1 MCCGRTR
8 EHSPTE
14 HQSIRI
20 LGAHQNKCKGEL
32 SSLPALNATRA
43 KLHVRLLPLQ
53 MYNHSSGTHLQS
65 SFVDATCSRVRYLT
79 KSTTQKVSFQSPD
92 TSRTRKTWV
101 HVHARSSVDSGV
113 VHSSEC
119 WTTRLRNL
127 RLSCITP
134 RSWANIRYKQMF
146 GTISTSSRT
155 LM

>member
-101 HVHARSSVDSGV
+101 HVYARSSVDRESF
-113 VHSSEC
+113 
-119 WTTRLRNL
+119 TLRNAG
-127 RLSCITP
+127 P
-134 RSWANIRYKQMF
+134 RDCATCVSHASHLGVGLTF
-146 GTISTSSRT
+146 GTNRCLGQSPHPHEP
-155 LM
+155 